1 MLVGIVKIGSGSVP
15 LEEFREGS
23 DPAAAVAAFCA
34 APPTDPADYLGIDTG
49 WLPGDARLGSSWAW
63 DFTGGALVQIGW
75 REPILDDVAAHRDE
89 RMAGV
94 IRAEYPA
101 ASGVL
106 FGCSVPEQDGWSKLA
121 TLDARGLVAFPFR
134 VWAADHD
141 ASHDLTDSADLT
153 AAIAAVSLA
162 VLTERAT
169 ADSVLSAVA
178 AASDEAA
185 ATAAAAAYLAT

>member
-106 FGCSVPEQDGWSKLA
+106 FGCSVPDQDSWSKLA

-141 ASHDLTDSADLT
+141 ASHDLADSADLT

-162 VLTERAT
+162 VLTERAA

-185 ATAAAAAYLAT
+185 AAAAAAAYLAS